1 MHPLSGNIPG
11 NTIPYSPIHMM
22 KLFSKIRRWLQ
33 QPLSLTQTTAILV
46 CCVTSGLWC
55 FWPWQPAH
63 QVYLNVLYNEA
74 SVYQAALQHIED
86 QWTPESA
93 LFLTETAIILPHREK
108 RKLIFELMERKS
120 GRKFDADFNKCY
132 DWIWAQDYSFSADRV
147 SEFRFDLYTALRHY
161 DLAEYFTDRP
171 THLIPTEEIRFGG
184 VSRDG
189 VIPIRQPRMVASIAA
204 TDMQPEQ
211 IVFGIEINGDAR
223 AYPRRMLGHHEMVW
237 DTVGGIAVTGV
248 YCTLCEMMIF
258 YDNTLP
264 DGRQL
269 RFGTSG
275 FLYNSNKL
283 MYDMETRSLW
293 QTVEGIPVVGKMTQQ
308 NFKLNQFPVVT
319 TTWLDWVTTHPDSLV
334 LSSEDL
340 PKYSDRDADTD
351 YSEGAAYR
359 DYFASPD
366 LMFSVTKTD
375 PRLDAKQEVF
385 IPRLPSG
392 KTIAFAC
399 QMLQA
404 EPVYHYKT
412 DADDIVIITTTGGAN
427 RAYLADGNNFN
438 ELHEAR
444 TVSSFD
450 GDLWQIEEAGLNS
463 GAKTLQRLPANRAFW
478 FGWFAAHPDTEL
490 IW

>member
-1 MHPLSGNIPG
+1 
-11 NTIPYSPIHMM
+11 MM
-22 KLFSKIRRWLQ
+22 KLFSKIRHLLQ
-33 QPLSLTQTTAILV
+33 QPLSARQSTGIVAFFVIA
-46 CCVTSGLWC
+46 GLWWM
-55 FWPWQPAH
+55 WPSQPDH
-63 QVYLNVLYNEA
+63 QVYLNVLYNKA
-74 SVYQAALQHIED
+74 GVYQTALRQIED

-93 LFLTETAIILPHREK
+93 LFLTEIAVILPHREK
-108 RKLIFELMERKS
+108 RNLILELMERKS
-120 GRKFDADFNKCY
+120 GRKFNADFNKCY
-132 DWIWAQDYSFSADRV
+132 DWLWAHDHSFSTDQV

-161 DLAEYFTDRP
+161 DLAEYFKDRP

-189 VIPIRQPRMVASIAA
+189 VIPIRQPRMVSAIAA

-211 IVFGIEINGDAR
+211 IIFGIEINGDAR

-258 YDNTLP
+258 YDNKLL

-283 MYDMETRSLW
+283 MYDLETRSLW
-293 QTVEGIPVVGKMTQQ
+293 QTVEGVPVVGQMTEQDVRL
-308 NFKLNQFPVVT
+308 KQFPVVT
-319 TTWLDWVTTHPDSLV
+319 TTWLDWVTTHPNSLV

-385 IPRLPSG
+385 VPRLPSG
-392 KTIAFAC
+392 KAIAFTC

-404 EPVYHYKT
+404 EPVYHYQT
-412 DADDIVIITTTGGAN
+412 DADDIVIITTAGGAN
-427 RAYLADGNNFN
+427 RAYLADGNTFRD
-438 ELHEAR
+438 LHDGH
-444 TVSSFD
+444 TVSSSD
-450 GDLWQIEEAGLNS
+450 GAVWQINETSLNS
-463 GAKTLQRLPANRAFW
+463 GAKTLKRLPANRAFW
-478 FGWFAAHPDTEL
+478 FGWYAANPDTEL
-490 IW
+490 IR